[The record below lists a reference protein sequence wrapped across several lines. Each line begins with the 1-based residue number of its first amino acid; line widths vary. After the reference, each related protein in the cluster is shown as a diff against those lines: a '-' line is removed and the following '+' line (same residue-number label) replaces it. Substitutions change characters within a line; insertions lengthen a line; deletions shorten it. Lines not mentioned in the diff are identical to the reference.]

1 MGYVIGRKNL
11 EKFAVS
17 PGNFLRK
24 NFNKATYQIS
34 RQKLIKEYLVQEIEM
49 LNQLLGT
56 WEKSLTNGMF
66 LPPSF
71 HLCIAPLREIIS
83 DSLERKITMAYKR
96 VTI

>member
-56 WEKSLTNGMF
+56 
-66 LPPSF
+66 
-71 HLCIAPLREIIS
+71 
-83 DSLERKITMAYKR
+83 
-96 VTI
+96 